1 MAKKLTDVQLV
12 EQILNFPERLVSNRE
27 KAAEVVKK
35 LGKRIR
41 QRHRDRDW
49 FAKSLKERKQI
60 EKRVLG
66 KKR

>member
-1 MAKKLTDVQLV
+1 MAKTDVELV
-12 EQILNFPERLVSNRE
+12 EQILTDMDGSSNRK